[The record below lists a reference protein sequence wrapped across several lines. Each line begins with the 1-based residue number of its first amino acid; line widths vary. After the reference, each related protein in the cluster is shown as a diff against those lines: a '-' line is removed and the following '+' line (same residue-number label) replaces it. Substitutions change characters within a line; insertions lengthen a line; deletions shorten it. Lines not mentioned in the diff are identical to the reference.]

1 MRLLLLP
8 LAAIALVACS
18 KSDNLTLSCYGTK
31 MQINA
36 GKETIA
42 PQTTQTYKFQ
52 NLKFDN
58 YDCTTQENIISC
70 NFINEE
76 SGTRERKRIIY
87 DTKTNAFVEIIAKWA
102 TGEKVRL
109 DERAISRKEFI
120 GLCQKPIF
128 N

>member
-31 MQINA
+31 IQIKA
-36 GKETIA
+36 GQETIS
-42 PQTTQTYKFQ
+42 PQTTQIYKFQ

-58 YDCTTQENIISC
+58 YDCATQEHIVSC

-76 SGTRERKRIIY
+76 NGTRERKRIIY
-87 DTKTNAFVEIIAKWA
+87 DTQTKSFVEIIVKWA
-102 TGEKVRL
+102 VGEKIKQ
-109 DERAISRKEFI
+109 DERTISRKEFI

>member
-8 LAAIALVACS
+8 LAVIALVACS

-31 MQINA
+31 IQTEA
-36 GKETIA
+36 GQETIT
-42 PQTTQTYKFQ
+42 PETTHTYKFQ

-58 YDCTTQENIISC
+58 YDCATHENIISC
-70 NFINEE
+70 NFINEAN
-76 SGTRERKRIIY
+76 GTRERKRIIY
-87 DTKTNAFVEIIAKWA
+87 DTQTSSFVEIIAKWA
-102 TGEKVRL
+102 IGEKIKQ

>member
-1 MRLLLLP
+1 MRSLLLP

-31 MQINA
+31 IQIKD
-36 GKETIA
+36 GKEIIS

-58 YDCTTQENIISC
+58 YDCTANENIISC

-76 SGTRERKRIIY
+76 NGTRERKRIIY
-87 DTKTNAFVEIIAKWA
+87 DTRTSSFVEIIVKWA
-102 TGEKVRL
+102 IGEKVRQ
-109 DERAISRKEFI
+109 DERAILRKEFI